1 MKALIIDEDI
11 NSANRIASCIAK
23 VGLDCDIIRSGPS
36 GLRAL
41 LSGAYCLA
49 LVDTDLRGMSGI
61 ELIRR
66 ARTCDD
72 KTPIVILSEQSQL
85 GDRVCGLNI
94 GADDFLPKRFSPNEL
109 QARVNALLRRSGMEL
124 RRNRL
129 VFRDLTLNV
138 LEHKAFRR
146 GRDLELTMREY
157 EILEYLVRNA
167 NRMISISM
175 ILQDVWKCSALP
187 SSTMVET
194 RICCLR
200 KKLRK
205 GDECELIHTHR
216 GLGYVLK

>member
-1 MKALIIDEDI
+1 MKALIIDGDPG
-11 NSANRIASCIAK
+11 SARRAASCMAELGI
-23 VGLDCDIIRSGPS
+23 DCDIVRHGQS
-36 GLRAL
+36 GLRML
-41 LSGAYCLA
+41 LSGTYCLA
-49 LVDTDLRGMSGI
+49 LVDTDLAGISGI

-66 ARTCDD
+66 ARACDD

-94 GADDFLPKRFSPNEL
+94 GADDYLAKQFSPNEL
-109 QARVNALLRRSGMEL
+109 KARANALLRRAGMEL

-129 VFRDLTLNV
+129 TFRSLALNV
-138 LEHKAFRR
+138 LEHKAFCH
-146 GRDLELTMREY
+146 GRDLELTLREY

-167 NRMISISM
+167 NRTVSLAM
-175 ILQDVWKCSALP
+175 ILQDVWKCSAQP

-200 KKLRK
+200 KKLCQ
-205 GDECELIHTHR
+205 GGWDGLIHTHR